1 MTINLSVSIAMFRNT
16 YPYRSMINF
25 LASRSEL
32 ESVADLNSLSP
43 TNISCNTSAIIDF
56 RHRYHLQNLSEMDEN
71 DNLNYNDYEYL
82 LLKGYIYE
90 EIFYYSWLIGV
101 LMI

>member
-1 MTINLSVSIAMFRNT
+1 MEVVDMYIPMTINLSVSIAMFRNT

-56 RHRYHLQNLSEMDEN
+56 QTPLSPAKSVRN
-71 DNLNYNDYEYL
+71 
-82 LLKGYIYE
+82 G
-90 EIFYYSWLIGV
+90 
-101 LMI
+101 

>member
-1 MTINLSVSIAMFRNT
+1 MEVVDMYIPMTINLSVSIAIFRNT

-56 RHRYHLQNLSEMDEN
+56 PTPLSPAKSVRN
-71 DNLNYNDYEYL
+71 
-82 LLKGYIYE
+82 G
-90 EIFYYSWLIGV
+90 
-101 LMI
+101 